1 MTLGPMTT
9 TVLLIEYPPAVRD
22 ALRARLSLELDLDI
36 VGEADNASQGISLAH
51 ALEPDVVLIDA
62 ETPDLDAAEI
72 VRALAQENVRLRIVV
87 LSQHAAAIARGV
99 TGTPAVIV
107 TKHAGQASLVGAI
120 RSAGSDR
127 RPSEQ
132 T

>member
-1 MTLGPMTT
+1 MT

-22 ALRARLSLELDLDI
+22 ALRARLSLERDLDI
-36 VGEADNASQGISLAH
+36 VGEADNAAQGISMAH

-72 VRALAQENVRLRIVV
+72 VRVLAQEKRRPRIVV

-107 TKHAGQASLVGAI
+107 TKYAGYTSLVGAI
-120 RSAGSDR
+120 RQACARPAAFRTGDVGR
-127 RPSEQ
+127 R
-132 T
+132 